1 VAPVANETAN
11 SPPVIAVLSPAPP
24 PPAPPTVP
32 PTSTPGAPL
41 VTGHSTSATRIDWA
55 SLLQHGLGV
64 NPLRCPCGGRLRV
77 IATITNPLQ
86 VERILTHL
94 GERTGEVP
102 TRAWDPLPCV
112 EADLS
117 AGDWN

>member
-1 VAPVANETAN
+1 M
-11 SPPVIAVLSPAPP
+11 
-24 PPAPPTVP
+24 
-32 PTSTPGAPL
+32 
-41 VTGHSTSATRIDWA
+41 
-55 SLLQHGLGV
+55 
-64 NPLRCPCGGRLRV
+64 